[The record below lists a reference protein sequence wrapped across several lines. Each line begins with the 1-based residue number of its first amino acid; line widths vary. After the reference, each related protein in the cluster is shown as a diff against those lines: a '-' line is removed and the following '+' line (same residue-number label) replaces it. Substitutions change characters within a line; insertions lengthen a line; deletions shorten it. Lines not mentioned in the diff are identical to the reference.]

1 MSRSRFACVA
11 DVGTELEVHMP
22 TNFVTGDVRIT
33 IGGVNEDGEID
44 KGRQVSLDSVG
55 VGGLLGL
62 LTAYNMHRTAILASL
77 SGAVSTRALERKAKE
92 MRAKERKAKGRR

>member
-11 DVGTELEVHMP
+11 DIGTELEVHMP

-77 SGAVSTRALERKAKE
+77 SGAVPSDKLERKAKALKR
-92 MRAKERKAKGRR
+92 RARGAR